1 MSRATIFV
9 QRRSLCLGFVVRTA
23 LLVSMV
29 FLSACGRANPPSAL
43 DSGRSDK
50 IKVVATTTILGDV
63 VQRVGG
69 EAIDLTIL
77 LPTGVDPHSFEPAP
91 KDLTAVTGADM
102 IFINGAGLE
111 EFLNRLLE
119 SAGEA
124 STEVVDTSE
133 GIQLREL
140 EEPDAGGLEEPEGQN
155 VDPHVWF
162 DPANV
167 MIWTQNIEKALSDLD
182 PANAQ
187 AYAANAD
194 AYRAELQQL
203 DSWIQGQVTQI
214 PQDRRKLVTD
224 HQVFGYFADR
234 YGFEQLGA
242 VIPSFT
248 AAAEPSAQQLAALEN
263 SIKKAGVQAIF
274 VGKTVNPILAQ
285 RIASDTGTKLVALYT
300 GSLTEPGGEAD
311 SYIALMRYDVAAIVE
326 ALK

>member
-1 MSRATIFV
+1 MHYPAPGGADDLASIH
-9 QRRSLCLGFVVRTA
+9 
-23 LLVSMV
+23 
-29 FLSACGRANPPSAL
+29 
-43 DSGRSDK
+43 
-50 IKVVATTTILGDV
+50 
-63 VQRVGG
+63 VGG
-69 EAIDLTIL
+69 
-77 LPTGVDPHSFEPAP
+77 TGGPDEHVRKIP
-91 KDLTAVTGADM
+91 VG
-102 IFINGAGLE
+102 
-111 EFLNRLLE
+111 
-119 SAGEA
+119 
-124 STEVVDTSE
+124 V
-133 GIQLREL
+133 IQEI
-140 EEPDAGGLEEPEGQN
+140 
-155 VDPHVWF
+155 H
-162 DPANV
+162 
-167 MIWTQNIEKALSDLD
+167 
-182 PANAQ
+182 
-187 AYAANAD
+187 